1 MIRRNLA
8 NDRVLELQKLY
19 QSREKLK
26 RLINE
31 DFLSQEWPEFKVTN
45 EMKENNVNRLGLE
58 PRQRLGM
65 YRTEEETKKYIEE
78 SLNTPLPG
86 DPDWNKYQ
94 KKKQKAKNFGLRLI
108 KSRVVLWKEKVT
120 QKLINGFLLVQ

>member
-8 NDRVLELQKLY
+8 NDRVSELQKLY

-26 RLINE
+26 KLINE

-45 EMKENNVNRLGLE
+45 EVRKNNMNRLGLE

-86 DPDWNKYQ
+86 DPDWNEYQ
-94 KKKQKAKNFGLRLI
+94 KKKQKAKNSGLRLI
-108 KSRVVLWKEKVT
+108 KK
-120 QKLINGFLLVQ
+120 

>member
-1 MIRRNLA
+1 MINQNFK
-8 NDRVLELQKLY
+8 NDKIDELQKLY
-19 QSREKLK
+19 QSRERLK
-26 RLINE
+26 KLINE
-31 DFLSQEWPEFKVTN
+31 DFLNQEWPEFKIT
-45 EMKENNVNRLGLE
+45 KEVRNNNMNHLGLE

-108 KSRVVLWKEKVT
+108 KK
-120 QKLINGFLLVQ
+120 